1 MLPKDQARIENC
13 SFVMTIYV
21 IDDHMR
27 MVFLEQAVD
36 FSGWKSKWDT
46 FKWSREESLLRSL
59 AVKGRK
65 KETEAEVRK
74 VIFCFL
80 CFVFFMGET
89 WACLNAE

>member
-1 MLPKDQARIENC
+1 M
-13 SFVMTIYV
+13 
-21 IDDHMR
+21 
-27 MVFLEQAVD
+27 
-36 FSGWKSKWDT
+36 KSKWDT